1 VHELKA
7 QYSGEPAVRTKAGVF
22 SDGLLK
28 MTRGLVALLAL
39 SILVASLVSLFSF
52 QDFALHNLDNKAIN
66 TPNDAWTAEQSQAA
80 LKELGWPATTV
91 AWWGY
96 VRDLVGMLLVY
107 PVLFLLLWRG
117 AGGWFGVYI
126 AFTFA
131 LMGAVGGIFLQ
142 PLIAV
147 FPPLKSLHQLLS
159 GFSWQLYFLIFFFF
173 PNGQPAPRWVRWLAY
188 AWIAWMV
195 IQSPPLAQG
204 VQLLAPTVDNLLS
217 GISTSLNIGFV
228 VSALASQF
236 YRYFRVSNI
245 FERQQTKL
253 VVLVLLFML
262 AIIGT
267 IPFAFRPADTAHLGQ
282 DLIVAL
288 IQWTF
293 FGLSLLLVPLAIGV
307 SILRYRLWDIDV
319 IVRRTLVYAALTGI
333 LALVFFGGVTI
344 LQAVFSA
351 ISGEQ
356 SSLAIAL
363 STLAI
368 AALFNPLR
376 KRVQQFINQRFY
388 RQKYNAEQAL
398 AEFAATARNETDL
411 GQLSSRLTNT
421 VQEALHPEQVSLWLK
436 PASERK
442 AKESI

>member
-1 VHELKA
+1 M
-7 QYSGEPAVRTKAGVF
+7 RTKAGTF
-22 SDGLLK
+22 SDNLLK
-28 MTRGLVALLAL
+28 ITRGLVALLAL
-39 SILVASLVSLFSF
+39 SILAATLVSLFSF
-52 QDFALHNLDNKAIN
+52 QDFALHNLDIKEMN
-66 TPNDAWTAEQSQAA
+66 TPNAAWTPEQSQAA

-91 AWWGY
+91 AWWGF
-96 VRDLVGMLLVY
+96 VRDLMGILLVY

-117 AGGWFGVYI
+117 AGGWFGVYV
-126 AFTFA
+126 AFTFS
-131 LMGAVGGIFLQ
+131 LMGAVGGTFLQ

-147 FPPLKSLHQLLS
+147 FPSLEMLDHLIGTL
-159 GFSWQLYFLIFFFF
+159 SWQLYFLIFFFF
-173 PNGQPAPRWVRWLAY
+173 PNGQPAPRCVRWLAW
-188 AWIAWMV
+188 AWIAWMI
-195 IQSPPLAQG
+195 IQSPLLAQG
-204 VQLLAPTVDNLLS
+204 VQLLAPAVENLIS
-217 GISTSLNIGFV
+217 GISSSLAFGFV
-228 VSALASQF
+228 ISALFSQF
-236 YRYFRVSNI
+236 YRYFRVSNAI
-245 FERQQTKL
+245 ERQQTKL
-253 VVLVLLFML
+253 VMLVLLFIL
-262 AIIGT
+262 AIVGVA
-267 IPFAFRPADTAHLGQ
+267 IPFAFRPANTEHLGQ
-282 DLIVAL
+282 DLILAL

-293 FGLSLLLVPLAIGV
+293 FGLSLMLVPLAIGV

-344 LQAVFSA
+344 LQSIFTV

-376 KRVQQFINQRFY
+376 KRIQEFIDRRFY
-388 RQKYNAEQAL
+388 RRKYNAEQAL
-398 AEFAATARNETDL
+398 AEFAATARSETDL

-442 AKESI
+442 AKESV